1 MELFEKVG
9 RWVSVGGEFET
20 VVGAGNGVIVGQVVA
35 GGSLRILPRVL
46 AAGWTT
52 ASFCRSLSGSGHPC
66 WRSPAPLPVAE
77 CHSLKAHDGLR
88 DLIVFLAE

>member
-1 MELFEKVG
+1 M
-9 RWVSVGGEFET
+9 VSVGGEFET
-20 VVGAGNGVIVGQVVA
+20 VIGAGNGLIVGQSGRFELPLGV
-35 GGSLRILPRVL
+35 GGGPLRILPRVL

-52 ASFCRSLSGSGHPC
+52 ASFCRSPSGSDHPC

-77 CHSLKAHDGLR
+77 RHSLKAHDGLR